1 MGKTVLIIEDEQNIV
16 DILSFNLGREG
27 YDTLE
32 ALDGPTGLQLALE
45 QNPDLILLD
54 LMLPGMDGFEVCRRI
69 REAGSSVP
77 IVMLTARE
85 EEDDKVRGLEL
96 GADDYITKP
105 FKNRELIARVKA
117 NIRRVGMVPAPAA
130 PAVSAAPAGTGR
142 VTVDEERATIY
153 KDGRPMDLTQREY
166 DLIRYLAARPG
177 KVFSRE
183 ALMEHVWNYEGYV
196 GDVRAVDVAVRRL
209 REKLEDDP
217 ANPQFIK
224 TKRGM
229 GYYFGE

>member
-117 NIRRVGMVPAPAA
+117 NIRRVDMTPAPAA
-130 PAVSAAPAGTGR
+130 PAASAAPAGAGR